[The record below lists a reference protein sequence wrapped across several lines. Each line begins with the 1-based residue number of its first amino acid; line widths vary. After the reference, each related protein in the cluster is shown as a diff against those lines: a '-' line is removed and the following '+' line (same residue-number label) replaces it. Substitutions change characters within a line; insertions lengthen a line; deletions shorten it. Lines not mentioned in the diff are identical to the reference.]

1 MEKSDS
7 NIGLFF
13 DPIHALTRAKVQRR
27 MSEGSAN
34 DERRIKRTP
43 NSNFR
48 IQKSKIKSFF
58 GN

>member
-1 MEKSDS
+1 
-7 NIGLFF
+7 
-13 DPIHALTRAKVQRR
+13 
-27 MSEGSAN
+27 MSEGSAK
-34 DERRIKRTP
+34 DKTHP